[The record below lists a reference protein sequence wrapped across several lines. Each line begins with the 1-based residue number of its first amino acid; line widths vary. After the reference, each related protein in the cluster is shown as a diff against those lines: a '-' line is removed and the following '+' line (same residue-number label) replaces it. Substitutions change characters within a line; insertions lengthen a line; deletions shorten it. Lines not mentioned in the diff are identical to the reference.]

1 MSEVPE
7 TIPELSN
14 LLPKAVNVKKTGD
27 VNDILPDM
35 CTVLKGI
42 LAQLTKLTSE
52 RDHLDDKVIDLERK
66 VDDLKIE
73 VMDMKM
79 KECKNRVRI
88 GGLPAGKNE
97 TTKDMTVVF
106 GELLNDIGI
115 EEDDECDFSEIYR
128 IPMRK
133 IPGKKLLPPVMVVTF
148 KNFENKKM
156 FFKCLKNLQDTKN
169 KKKYNIFVDDDYPKE
184 LVPVVKS
191 LQIEAKKQRSNDLRT
206 QIRYESGTVFLY
218 TKGKGDWSEDEWK
231 KMEKAESTE
240 KAPKKD

>member
-79 KECKNRVRI
+79 KERKNRVRI

-115 EEDDECDFSEIYR
+115 EEEDECEFSEIYR
-128 IPMRK
+128 IPSRK

-184 LVPVVKS
+184 LVPKVKS
-191 LQIEAKKQRSNDLRT
+191 LQIEAKKQRSNNLRT
-206 QIRYESGTVFLY
+206 QICYESGTVFLY
-218 TKGKGDWSEDEWK
+218 TKGEWSDDWK
-231 KMEKAESTE
+231 TMEKAKRTE